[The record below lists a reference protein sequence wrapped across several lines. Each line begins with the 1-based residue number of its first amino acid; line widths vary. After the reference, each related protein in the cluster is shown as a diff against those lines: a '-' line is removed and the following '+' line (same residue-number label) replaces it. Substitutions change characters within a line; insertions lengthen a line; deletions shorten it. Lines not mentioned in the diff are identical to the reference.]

1 MSQVWN
7 YKKLECFA
15 EVQEAAL
22 RVTILLRELQTY
34 AREVLSNSESWS
46 PPVQAIQRLR
56 IAIKR
61 SDELSNKVLSLIASL
76 IMKIEFKEGGDS
88 ILTKPKSLRS
98 GGSGF
103 RDRYIISMKDEID
116 GLLKLL
122 QQAKGLS
129 AAFEVANSEIDDYL
143 EPIIAEDDLNHGYE
157 NELEEVDFD
166 AGIPATDDLN
176 SLFVPVFELSAACAR
191 ADREVRELI
200 VALREVKTSEAIV
213 TSNRA
218 EK

>member
-1 MSQVWN
+1 MSHVWN

-22 RVTILLRELQTY
+22 RVTILLCELQTY
-34 AREVLSNSESWS
+34 AKEVLSSSESWS
-46 PPVQAIQRLR
+46 PPVRAIQRLQ

-76 IMKIEFKEGGDS
+76 ILKIEFKEGGDS
-88 ILTKPKSLRS
+88 ILTEPKSQRS

-103 RDRYIISMKDEID
+103 RYRYIISMKDEID

-122 QQAKGLS
+122 QQAKGLC
-129 AAFEVANSEIDDYL
+129 AAFDVANSEIDDYL
-143 EPIIAEDDLNHGYE
+143 QPIIAEDDLNHDYE

-166 AGIPATDDLN
+166 AGIPATDDIN
-176 SLFVPVFELSAACAR
+176 SLFVPVFELSAACGR
-191 ADREVRELI
+191 AYREVRELI
-200 VALREVKTSEAIV
+200 VALREVKTS
-213 TSNRA
+213 RA
-218 EK
+218 AV

>member
-103 RDRYIISMKDEID
+103 RDRYIISMNDEID

-122 QQAKGLS
+122 QQAKGLI
-129 AAFEVANSEIDDYL
+129 AAFEVAN
-143 EPIIAEDDLNHGYE
+143 
-157 NELEEVDFD
+157 
-166 AGIPATDDLN
+166 
-176 SLFVPVFELSAACAR
+176 
-191 ADREVRELI
+191 
-200 VALREVKTSEAIV
+200 
-213 TSNRA
+213 
-218 EK
+218 

>member
-1 MSQVWN
+1 MSRVWN

-22 RVTILLRELQTY
+22 KVTILLCELQTY
-34 AREVLSNSESWS
+34 AKEVLSSSESWS
-46 PPVQAIQRLR
+46 PPVRAIQRLQ

-76 IMKIEFKEGGDS
+76 ILKIEFKEGGDS
-88 ILTKPKSLRS
+88 ILTEPKSQRS

-103 RDRYIISMKDEID
+103 RYIISMKDEID

-122 QQAKGLS
+122 QQAKGLC
-129 AAFEVANSEIDDYL
+129 AAFDVANSEIDDYL
-143 EPIIAEDDLNHGYE
+143 EPIIAEDDLNHDYE

-166 AGIPATDDLN
+166 AGIPATDDIN
-176 SLFVPVFELSAACAR
+176 SLFVPVLELCAACGR

-213 TSNRA
+213 TSNRP

>member
-34 AREVLSNSESWS
+34 AKEVLSNSESWS

-103 RDRYIISMKDEID
+103 RDRYIISMNDEID

-122 QQAKGLS
+122 QQAKGLI

-176 SLFVPVFELSAACAR
+176 SLFVPVCELSAACAR

-200 VALREVKTSEAIV
+200 VALREVKTS
-213 TSNRA
+213 RA
-218 EK
+218 AV